1 MTTSEGAS
9 AGPPFRKECRSDEEA
24 NATLVPP
31 GGTFRAKEK
40 GTERISRMC
49 TNDLIPSVPFFSTLK
64 NEKGRRVPAFPL
76 LHREAVYSDFAAST
90 T

>member
-1 MTTSEGAS
+1 
-9 AGPPFRKECRSDEEA
+9 
-24 NATLVPP
+24 
-31 GGTFRAKEK
+31 
-40 GTERISRMC
+40 MC